1 MRILFLLSCLEPAG
15 SETYCTALAEAWK
28 GRHEVFWISD
38 KLHSG
43 QAYTSMPIH
52 RKAIPFGVLNTWRV
66 ASFIRANRIQIIHS
80 HSRRAHWVAAQ
91 AAWLT
96 GIPHITTIHQ
106 PLPVHFFSRLFPC
119 LGDQTIAIDEVI
131 VDHLRRHFRHQDAA
145 IHLIRNGINLSQI
158 VPSARQAVN
167 MKQIL
172 IIGRLSGGRWRA
184 FQFVLETLE
193 RIAATLPPAHYKIV
207 GQIPDE
213 KRGTLVYQL
222 SILGSKIAPSK
233 IETLG
238 YVKDL
243 PVLIRNS
250 DAVIAA
256 GRSALES
263 LAQGRPVL
271 LLGEGG
277 IIGTCRPENWTK
289 AMRSNLGDHLEPKE
303 FNPVKLE
310 ASLREILLP
319 RADQPEISR
328 WARDQV
334 EKHFDIRAVASQIE
348 AVYQRASSGG
358 RGGPPLR

>member
-1 MRILFLLSCLEPAG
+1 VRILFLLSCLEPAG
-15 SETYCTALAEAWK
+15 SETYCTALAEEWR

-38 KLHSG
+38 KLHGG

-52 RKAIPFGVLNTWRV
+52 RKAIPFGILNTWRV

-91 AAWLT
+91 AAWIA

-119 LGDQTIAIDEVI
+119 LGDRTIAIDEAI
-131 VDHLRRHFRHQDAA
+131 VDHLRRRFGLPAAA
-145 IHLIRNGINLSQI
+145 IHLIRNGINLAQI
-158 VPSARQAVN
+158 VPSVRQVPN
-167 MKQIL
+167 MKQVL
-172 IIGRLSGGRWRA
+172 IVGRLSGGRWRA
-184 FQFVLETLE
+184 FQFILETLE
-193 RIAATLPPAHYKIV
+193 RMAKTLPPAYYKIV

-213 KRGTLVYQL
+213 KRGTLMYQL

-233 IETLG
+233 IETMG

-256 GRSALES
+256 GRSALECV
-263 LAQGRPVL
+263 AQGRPVL

-277 IIGTCRPENWTK
+277 VIGTCRPENWTT
-289 AMRSNLGDHLEPKE
+289 ALRTNLGDHLEPRD
-303 FNPVKLE
+303 FNPAKL
-310 ASLREILLP
+310 AAGLREILMP

-328 WARDQV
+328 WAREQV
-334 EKHFDIRAVASQIE
+334 EKYFDVRTVASQIE
-348 AVYQRASSGG
+348 AVYQRALSGS
-358 RGGPPLR
+358 RPIS